1 MIRTEVGFGPGTETR
16 TETRPENETKLE
28 TKVAEMTDPEFFR
41 DSDRKIV
48 GRCGQ

>member
-1 MIRTEVGFGPGTETR
+1 MICTEVGFGPG